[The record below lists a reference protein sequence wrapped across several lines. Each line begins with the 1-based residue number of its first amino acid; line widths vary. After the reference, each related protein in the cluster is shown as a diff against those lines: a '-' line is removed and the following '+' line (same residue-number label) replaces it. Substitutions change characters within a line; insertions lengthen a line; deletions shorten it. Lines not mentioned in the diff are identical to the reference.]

1 MTVMDQRRNSAPDA
15 AGGIGDA
22 TGETGV
28 NDSGVN
34 DSGVNDTGVNDIG
47 LPRSGGI
54 GNQLRKIVTL
64 SRDFERH
71 VGAALTVNQT
81 DLSAMEH
88 LMVSGSLTPSEL
100 SRRLDISTAATTL
113 VVDRLVT
120 LGHAQRH
127 PHASDRRKV
136 VVVPAAA
143 SVAKAVDELMPV
155 IGGVASLTQ
164 ELSPEER
171 VVIEAFLTRVVG
183 VYESALAPDRA
194 LDAGG
199 PSAA

>member
-28 NDSGVN
+28 NDS
-34 DSGVNDTGVNDIG
+34 GVNDIG